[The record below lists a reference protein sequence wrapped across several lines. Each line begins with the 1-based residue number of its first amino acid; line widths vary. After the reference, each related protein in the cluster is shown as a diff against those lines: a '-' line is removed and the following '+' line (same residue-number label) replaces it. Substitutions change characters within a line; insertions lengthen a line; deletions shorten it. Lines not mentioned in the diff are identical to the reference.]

1 MNVHYCNS
9 SELSAELA
17 GDAVYHKDP
26 AELLRVSQVAAGST
40 HQYFTFFVVGG
51 ALYLLMTSISNRVFN
66 HAEAR
71 VGRSFKRN
79 FARN

>member
-1 MNVHYCNS
+1 MSRS
-9 SELSAELA
+9 SGSR
-17 GDAVYHKDP
+17 P
-26 AELLRVSQVAAGST
+26 AARTSQIAAGST

-51 ALYLLMTSISNRVFN
+51 AIYLVMTGISNRVFN